1 MQISTMVIDDFLDD
15 PLELRRMALTCDY
28 PVVSEQTYFPG
39 RNAQQQIPVTG
50 LEGQISQILH
60 EELDPIP
67 GSSHSKCRIALEGD
81 VGKDSVHID
90 RSHWT
95 GILCLSKDEDCKGGT
110 DLYRHL
116 PTGTDHAP
124 MNSEQLRAM
133 GMTSFNQIWDELLP
147 QDTNDPSKWELIT
160 HIPMKFNRLIMIRP
174 WQWHDAGKGFGNSLE
189 NGRLVYLLSLQNK
202 QSNNMGAN
210 PTG

>member
-67 GSSHSKCRIALEGD
+67 GS
-81 VGKDSVHID
+81 
-90 RSHWT
+90 
-95 GILCLSKDEDCKGGT
+95 
-110 DLYRHL
+110 
-116 PTGTDHAP
+116 
-124 MNSEQLRAM
+124 
-133 GMTSFNQIWDELLP
+133 ELLLKVMSAKTLSILTVP
-147 QDTNDPSKWELIT
+147 IGLEFYASAKMKTVRVVQIFIDTSPLART
-160 HIPMKFNRLIMIRP
+160 TPR
-174 WQWHDAGKGFGNSLE
+174 
-189 NGRLVYLLSLQNK
+189 
-202 QSNNMGAN
+202 
-210 PTG
+210 